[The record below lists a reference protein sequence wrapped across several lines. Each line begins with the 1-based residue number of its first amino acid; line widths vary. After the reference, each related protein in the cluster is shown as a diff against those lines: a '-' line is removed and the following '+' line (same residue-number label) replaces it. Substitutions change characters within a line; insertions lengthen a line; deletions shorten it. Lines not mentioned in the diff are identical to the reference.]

1 MSRARATISRFAAR
15 MAPVALA
22 ALAAGWPLAAAAQ
35 QAGGLRG
42 ALASDTVD
50 PLRPPGPAEPL
61 APLKPAPLSARSAI
75 APAAAP
81 ARPRKQAEDLD
92 DELAGASDDD
102 GSVDAA
108 ARARQRARDT
118 LPDPTVARRPT
129 EAPATTTAA
138 KPASG
143 TKAAKPARQLDT
155 QTSTGTVPTKSIDAA
170 DLERNIAARPTG
182 ERATPIE
189 GLGRPPEQSP
199 FEPPGMRVGTFL
211 LRPTLDQGIEW
222 TSNAT
227 NTAGGSSDFVSDTTL
242 RLDAASD
249 WARHSASLDAYGTY
263 RTSVTGSGFSEFRGA
278 ANAALGLDLG
288 NALRLDTTLGY
299 ERKPEDASSPVDITG
314 AIGRPLR
321 QTLSASAGLEK
332 AVGKLPFG
340 LTGAVSRDTYGDVA
354 LAAGVRRME
363 NLPASFRLTI
373 LRIARRPSSAA
384 RASPGNTAAGGT
396 LSQADRNQTLYSMVL
411 RGGYEVSPALTPF
424 VEAELGRRLYDNA
437 TDSSGYSRSA
447 NRYGARAGLAFDLG
461 EKLNGEVSAGWL
473 SEKPDDAR
481 LSAVSGLSAAG
492 NVQWSP
498 VRGTIVS
505 LTGSTQVEG
514 STTPGQSGS
523 ILYSSTL
530 GVSRELRANLT
541 GAATVG
547 ADWRRYAGTG
557 DRDLT
562 WSTEA
567 SLTWWLWRYAGIK
580 ARARHEQ
587 TTSTIAGRDSQTD
600 SIYLG
605 VTLRR

>member
-1 MSRARATISRFAAR
+1 MSRARATISRFVAR

-61 APLKPAPLSARSAI
+61 APLEPAPLSARSAI

-81 ARPRKQAEDLD
+81 ARLRKQAEDLD
-92 DELAGASDDD
+92 DELAGGPADED
-102 GSVDAA
+102 SVDAA

-143 TKAAKPARQLDT
+143 TKASKPARQLDT
-155 QTSTGTVPTKSIDAA
+155 QTSTGTVPKKSIDAA

-199 FEPPGMRVGTFL
+199 FDPPGMRVGTFL
-211 LRPTLDQGIEW
+211 LRPTLDQGIAW
-222 TSNAT
+222 TSNAA

-288 NALRLDTTLGY
+288 NALRLDTKLGY

-332 AVGKLPFG
+332 AAGKLQFG
-340 LTGAVSRDTYGDVA
+340 LTGAVNRDTYGDVA
-354 LAAGVRRME
+354 L
-363 NLPASFRLTI
+363 
-373 LRIARRPSSAA
+373 
-384 RASPGNTAAGGT
+384 AAGGT

-411 RGGYEVSPALTPF
+411 RGGYEASPALTPF
-424 VEAELGRRLYDNA
+424 AEAELGRRLYDNA

-514 STTPGQSGS
+514 STIPGQSGS

-530 GVSRELRANLT
+530 GVSRELRADLT

-547 ADWRRYAGTG
+547 ADWRRYAGTA
-557 DRDLT
+557 DHDLT
-562 WSTEA
+562 WSAEA

-587 TTSTIAGRDSQTD
+587 TTSTIAGRGSQAD

>member
-92 DELAGASDDD
+92 DELAGAPDDD
-102 GSVDAA
+102 SVDAA

-143 TKAAKPARQLDT
+143 TKAAKPARQVDT

-332 AVGKLPFG
+332 AVGKLQFG
-340 LTGAVSRDTYGDVA
+340 LTGAVNRDTYGDVA
-354 LAAGVRRME
+354 L
-363 NLPASFRLTI
+363 
-373 LRIARRPSSAA
+373 
-384 RASPGNTAAGGT
+384 AAGGT

-437 TDSSGYSRSA
+437 TDSSGYSRST

-562 WSTEA
+562 WSAEA

>member
-22 ALAAGWPLAAAAQ
+22 ALAAGWPLTAAGQ

-332 AVGKLPFG
+332 AVGKLQFG

-354 LAAGVRRME
+354 L
-363 NLPASFRLTI
+363 
-373 LRIARRPSSAA
+373 
-384 RASPGNTAAGGT
+384 AAGGT